1 MSARGIAGLVLLLAG
16 AVGSFYLSRSL
27 DGDDEEAQTSPAL
40 QSGFYLRSARV
51 LGTGADGRPL
61 YRVDAEYAEQRTDQM
76 IEFQNV
82 RIEYSPESGV
92 PWSVA
97 ADTATITE
105 DQQLLMLEGHVVATS
120 NEGFDGRVTEI
131 RAPYL
136 ELEPEQS
143 RARTDTRVQIRI
155 GSRSLTATGML
166 ASLKDSRVTLK
177 SNVSGKFVP

>member
-1 MSARGIAGLVLLLAG
+1 MTARSITGFILLLG
-16 AVGSFYLSRSL
+16 VAVGTYYLSRSL
-27 DGDDEEAQTSPAL
+27 TQDEEEPDSTPAL
-40 QSGFYLRSARV
+40 QSGFYLRSARM

-61 YRVDAEYAEQRTDQM
+61 YRVEADYAEQRGDQM

-82 RIEYSPESGV
+82 RIDYSPESGV
-92 PWSVA
+92 PWSVV

-120 NEGFDGRVTEI
+120 SEGFEGRVTEI

-136 ELEPEQS
+136 ELEPDRS
-143 RARTDTRVQIRI
+143 RAETDTRVQIRI

-166 ASLKDSRVTLK
+166 ASLGDSQVTLK